1 MFFKADETL
10 PLALNEVSII
20 PEVEGQVQNIEYQNP
35 LYKGPTRFENPLYED
50 PPQTTNVSI
59 KSKFFCAIG
68 TLLLPP
74 KQRLK
79 KYLGWHW

>member
-1 MFFKADETL
+1 MFFKADETQ

-20 PEVEGQVQNIEYQNP
+20 PEVGGQMQNIEYQNP

-59 KSKFFCAIG
+59 KSKFFFFAID

-74 KQRLK
+74 KQRF
-79 KYLGWHW
+79 

>member
-1 MFFKADETL
+1 MFFKADETQ

-50 PPQTTNVSI
+50 PPPTTIVSI

-74 KQRLK
+74 KKDLK
-79 KYLGWHW
+79 KYLSWHW